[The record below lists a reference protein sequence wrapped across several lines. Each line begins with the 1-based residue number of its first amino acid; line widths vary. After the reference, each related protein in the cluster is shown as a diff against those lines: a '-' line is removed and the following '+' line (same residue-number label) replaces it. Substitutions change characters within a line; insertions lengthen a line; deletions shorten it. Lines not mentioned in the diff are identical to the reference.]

1 MPEVYHRAR
10 DIMFS
15 DKTDH
20 SVQMSKVI
28 SRYLDYIEQLYQIVE
43 KNVDKLQIDEKQ
55 LKRIRQRYKI
65 YKQDH
70 GAEIKEIYHVK
81 REEPYP
87 HMSENADFSPQT
99 IKNSIKEGEDKTN
112 EIIKNKKVSMKL

>member
-15 DKTDH
+15 DKTEH
-20 SVQMSKVI
+20 NVQMSKVI

-55 LKRIRQRYKI
+55 LKRIRQKYKV

-70 GAEIKEIYHVK
+70 GAEIKEIYHMK

>member
-1 MPEVYHRAR
+1 MSEVYHRAR

-15 DKTDH
+15 DKTEH
-20 SVQMSKVI
+20 NVQMSKVI
-28 SRYLDYIEQLYQIVE
+28 SRYLDYIDELYQIVE
-43 KNVDKLQIDEKQ
+43 KNVDKLQIDERQ
-55 LKRIRQRYKI
+55 LKRIRQKYKI
-65 YKQDH
+65 YKQEH

-99 IKNSIKEGEDKTN
+99 IKNAIKEGEEKTN
-112 EIIKNKKVSMKL
+112 EIIKK